1 MKFTN
6 PFRRQRPGRRK
17 AHRQA
22 AAIRAKASGARQ
34 QLASTDAMLATR
46 PGRKSS
52 LCAT

>member
-6 PFRRQRPGRRK
+6 PFRRQ
-17 AHRQA
+17 
-22 AAIRAKASGARQ
+22 
-34 QLASTDAMLATR
+34 LASTDAMLSAR